1 MTRRDV
7 IEILDGNHGR
17 VGRTVAL
24 ILHVLILLSAL
35 AIALETV
42 DNFPPAIH
50 NALFWFEVFILAI
63 FVSEYILR
71 LFCSANPLRYVFSF
85 WGIIDLLACL
95 PALALIQTE
104 WQVVRTIRLIRLV
117 RLLKLFRTTTA
128 FDRLTRAFI
137 EVRGE
142 LIIFVI
148 LASLVLYVSA
158 VGIYLFEHEA
168 QPEAFSSIP
177 ISLWWAVASFT
188 TVGYGDLVPITTGG
202 RIFTTFVLFIGLGVV
217 AVPAAIV
224 TAALLETQSASK
236 PLKKKKK
243 KKQTDSAQT
252 PKQGD

>member
-1 MTRRDV
+1 MTRREV
-7 IEILDGNHGR
+7 IEILDGKHGQI
-17 VGRTVAL
+17 GRSVAL
-24 ILHVLILLSAL
+24 ILHGLILLSAF

-42 DNFPPAIH
+42 EGMPAI
-50 NALFWFEVFILAI
+50 AYRILFWFEVLVLAI
-63 FVSEYILR
+63 FVTEYVLR
-71 LFCSANPLRYVFSF
+71 LTCSKHPLRYMFSF
-85 WGIIDLLACL
+85 WGLIDLLSCL
-95 PALALIQTE
+95 PAVALLQSK
-104 WQVVRTIRLIRLV
+104 WQVVRTIRLIRMV

-142 LIIFVI
+142 LIIFVV
-148 LASLVLYVSA
+148 LALLVLYVSA

-168 QPEAFSSIP
+168 QPEAFASIP

-224 TAALLETQSASK
+224 TAALLETQSVPK
-236 PLKKKKK
+236 PLKKKH
-243 KKQTDSAQT
+243 TDSANDQ
-252 PKQGD
+252 KQGD

>member
-1 MTRRDV
+1 MTRREV
-7 IEILDGNHGR
+7 IEILDGHHGQI
-17 VGRTVAL
+17 GRTVAL
-24 ILHVLILLSAL
+24 CLHGLILLSAVS
-35 AIALETV
+35 IALETV
-42 DNFPPAIH
+42 DGMPANIYT
-50 NALFWFEVFILAI
+50 ALFWFEIFILAV
-63 FVSEYILR
+63 FVTEYFLRVTCSEK
-71 LFCSANPLRYVFSF
+71 PLRYVFSF

-95 PALALIQTE
+95 PALALIQAE

-117 RLLKLFRTTTA
+117 RLLKLFRSSTA

-224 TAALLETQSASK
+224 TAALLETQSVPK
-236 PLKKKKK
+236 PLKKKH
-243 KKQTDSAQT
+243 TDSAKE
-252 PKQGD
+252 PNQGD